1 MKRTHTQ
8 IHANLGVLGLALLVL
23 GLLAPPVVQ
32 AQDRPSQRQIRTY
45 IPPDQLVSFL
55 PETPF
60 DQFVAFLNPI
70 FQRVT
75 GKQVI
80 DPEGYSNP
88 IGISIAGMH
97 FLDAFEL
104 VLDFNGLSYRET
116 DQYFIVQEAPEVP
129 VAASAEQATGRA
141 AASAAAPAELPATS
155 ETREVQI
162 NAILFEMNVN
172 KARDIGLDWSVFL
185 GEESG
190 SSGGGSNTGS
200 NGGGT
205 GANQMGTT
213 RFFLKSDE
221 LFEDLDDYIQAPELM
236 DFADLASFFRLLEDE
251 GVGETVANPQVTVQS
266 GQQGRIQI
274 GSDIPIQTRDFAG
287 NTVTQFF
294 STGIIIDVLPTLIA
308 ETDTSDN
315 DELEFIHMDVRV
327 ENSSGRPST
336 AGTVIDRNT
345 ADTQVLLLDGEQTV
359 IGGLY
364 STQESFSR
372 RGIPILKDLPNWFF
386 GLGYI
391 FGRTVRTTIQKE
403 LLIVLQAEMLDPV
416 TARAER
422 PLQRNLL
429 EQRRRDIQ
437 TKMGTFSEEV
447 SRRTPLPPVND

>member
-1 MKRTHTQ
+1 MKRTHTPMSVR
-8 IHANLGVLGLALLVL
+8 LRGMGLALLVL
-23 GLLAPPVVQ
+23 GLLAPAVVQ
-32 AQDRPSQRQIRTY
+32 AQDRPPQRQIRTY

-60 DQFVAFLNPI
+60 DQFIAFLNPI

-75 GKQVI
+75 GKQAI
-80 DPEGYSNP
+80 DPEGYTNP

-104 VLDFNGLSYRET
+104 VLDFNGLTYRET
-116 DQYFIVQEAPEVP
+116 DQYFIVQPAPEAP
-129 VAASAEQATGRA
+129 VAAVADPASGRA
-141 AASAAAPAELPATS
+141 GGPAPAQVPATS
-155 ETREVQI
+155 KTREVQI
-162 NAILFEMNVN
+162 NAILFELNLN

-185 GEESG
+185 GESSGSGGNSGG
-190 SSGGGSNTGS
+190 SSGGNS
-200 NGGGT
+200 GGT
-205 GANQMGTT
+205 GTSGQGST
-213 RFFLKSDE
+213 RFFLKTDKV
-221 LFEDLDDYIQAPELM
+221 FQDLEDYIQAPELM

-294 STGIIIDVLPTLIA
+294 STGIIIDVLPTVVA
-308 ETDTSDN
+308 ETDSAGR
-315 DELEFIHMDVRV
+315 EVEFIHMDVRV

-364 STQESFSR
+364 STQESYSR

-391 FGRTVRTTIQKE
+391 FGRTVRNTVQKE

-422 PLQRNLL
+422 PLRRNLL
-429 EQRRRDIQ
+429 EQRRQEIQ
-437 TKMGTFSEEV
+437 NRVGQFSEEV
-447 SRRTPLPPVND
+447 SRRTPLPPVNN